1 MLNNNKRNKT
11 MLQITN
17 GHEKIVNNEKV
28 AIVELADST
37 VWHLKDYMYVDWD
50 EFTETTHEELRECG
64 WVRDYMLN
72 DIVDYMN
79 ENNIEINETTYKLE
93 LLNFILEGYLND
105 FDREDIDKL
114 LTHGVNN
121 VLTGYSELKS

>member
-28 AIVELADST
+28 AIVELEDFT

-50 EFTETTHEELRECG
+50 EFTETTHDELMECG

-79 ENNIEINETTYKLE
+79 ENNIEINETTYRLE
-93 LLNFILEGYLND
+93 LLNFIAENYNND
-105 FDREDIDKL
+105 SEYEKL
-114 LTHGVNN
+114 IQHAVNY
-121 VLTGYSELKS
+121 VLK